1 METDPPTGRTA
12 RRSRTGT
19 DGNAEHGWPNRSS
32 DLAASPFRA
41 DRDRVSGSA
50 FFARLG
56 GVTQVVSPSGSGL
69 LLHNRLTHS
78 LKVAQV
84 ARALAESLLGDA
96 AGRDTMNRLGGCD
109 LDVVEGAGL
118 AHDLGHPP
126 FGHLGERVLDRIAR
140 QRFGLADGFEG
151 NAQTFRIVSS
161 IDVRGGGGDGLDLT
175 AALRAALLKYPWTR
189 FSRPDPHPSSFP
201 VPPRGASAP
210 EDAPETGAAKFSC
223 YSTELDDMLDC
234 RSVFSGRL
242 ESWQQSVE
250 ASVMDTADD
259 IAYAIHDL
267 EDFHRVGIL
276 QHATV
281 STELTE
287 WLGRCA
293 ELAHLDEH
301 GLQRGIEAPG
311 YSLESLRRR
320 LRSKDSWIADD
331 EAFVNAVKKVQ
342 ADLVTKLLEQP
353 FDRSKQA
360 EQAVAAFSGNWT
372 RRLVDGVRVDADPTT
387 RSGHVT
393 LDTEQW
399 HEVQILKFVHRRFVL
414 QRPDLALHQRGQD
427 RLLSKL
433 VQALDEWLIDRS
445 ESARLPHR
453 LRDLFEHAAAELE
466 AVHGRDPELLGRSRS
481 SGPADEVPEGERLER
496 MARGRAVIDFVA
508 SLTDEQAAALLESL
522 SGRTTQLW
530 SDTFVL

>member
-1 METDPPTGRTA
+1 MRKEPIPERTA
-12 RRSRTGT
+12 RRGAKSW
-19 DGNAEHGWPNRSS
+19 DGAALDSAALTHPE
-32 DLAASPFRA
+32 DLAAGSFRA
-41 DRDRVSGSA
+41 DRDRISGSA

-84 ARALAESLLGDA
+84 ARAIGESLLADA
-96 AGRDTMNRLGGCD
+96 NSSGSIDRLGGCD
-109 LDVVEGAGL
+109 VDVVEGAGL
-118 AHDLGHPP
+118 GHDLGHPP

-140 QRFGLADGFEG
+140 HRFGLADGFEG

-161 IDVRGGGGDGLDLT
+161 IDVRGGAGDGLDLT
-175 AALRAALLKYPWTR
+175 AAVRSALLKYPWTR
-189 FSRPDPHPSSFP
+189 FSRPHPHPRSLP
-201 VPPRGASAP
+201 VPPRGASEP
-210 EDAPETGAAKFSC
+210 DDAPGTGASKFSC
-223 YSTELDDMLDC
+223 YLTELDDMRDARAPFADL
-234 RSVFSGRL
+234 L
-242 ESWQQSVE
+242 ESWQQTVE

-276 QHATV
+276 QHTTV
-281 STELTE
+281 SAELSE
-287 WLGRCA
+287 WAANAVKLRAMEDA
-293 ELAHLDEH
+293 ELARRE
-301 GLQRGIEAPG
+301 EAPG
-311 YSLESLRRR
+311 HSLESLRRR
-320 LRSKDSWIADD
+320 LHAKDSWIADD
-331 EAFVNAVKKVQ
+331 EAFGEAVRKVQ
-342 ADLVTKLLEQP
+342 SDLVGGLLEQP

-360 EQAVAAFSGNWT
+360 ERAVAAFSGTWT
-372 RRLVDGVRVDADPTT
+372 RRLVSGVCVDEKPTT

-393 LDTEQW
+393 LERAQW

-433 VQALDEWLIDRS
+433 VQALDEWLIDRT

-453 LRDLFEHAAAELE
+453 LRELFERAMSEFDHI
-466 AVHGRDPELLGRSRS
+466 RRQDPEVLAA
-481 SGPADEVPEGERLER
+481 SGARADQGAEPGERLER